1 MIKSHDGSVARII
14 DSISVFA
21 WNTLFSFAYW
31 LLNLQDSGCQPSV
44 TFPVQ
49 VRCCPVTLLF
59 VPLLYLHHYTVRAE
73 AVLSSPE
80 FLTKYVFKEY
90 FLWSYDM
97 SGTVL
102 EVLWSWNTIGITLNF
117 TNEKTEPLIELTN
130 NWQMGSTSTTT
141 SRIYFESRILFARIN
156 KKITGLYFLHFVAVS
171 LHLHKF
177 WRSTTFVPPKM
188 LIKLEFTSPD
198 SRIKDWE

>member
-102 EVLWSWNTIGITLNF
+102 EVLWSRNTIGITLNF
-117 TNEKTEPLIELTN
+117 TKWKNGTSYRTYQQLANGEHQYNYLQNIFWVKNLVRKNKQKNHRLVFLALCSSEP
-130 NWQMGSTSTTT
+130 
-141 SRIYFESRILFARIN
+141 
-156 KKITGLYFLHFVAVS
+156 
-171 LHLHKF
+171 
-177 WRSTTFVPPKM
+177 P
-188 LIKLEFTSPD
+188 FT
-198 SRIKDWE
+198 